1 MQLVRCSYLPA
12 PREVQC
18 RVGDD
23 PVQPGSK
30 CLVQV
35 ESVERLV
42 GPHKSFLHSVF
53 SIFVYG
59 NDRSC
64 DCIRAL
70 GVKPDEHTER
80 RLITLLGGGGQS
92 PLIRSITR
100 LIGHALRGGNG
111 SWGHRGV
118 I

>member
-1 MQLVRCSYLPA
+1 MQLVSSSYLPTA
-12 PREVQC
+12 REVQC

-23 PVQPGSK
+23 PIQPGSE

-35 ESVERLV
+35 EPIKRLV
-42 GPHKSFLHSVF
+42 GPHKGFLHSVF
-53 SIFVYG
+53 SIFVYR

-64 DCIRAL
+64 DRIRSL
-70 GVKPDEHTER
+70 GVKSDKHTER
-80 RLITLLGGGGQS
+80 RLIAPLSGSGQS
-92 PLIRSITR
+92 PLVRRITR